1 MKKIAIFMLK
11 EAILSH
17 QSKKFVQKFFIYH
30 IFIVSAATLELV
42 SILYY
47 YRILCGNW
55 HIIACK
61 NHTGIT
67 FTE

>member
-1 MKKIAIFMLK
+1 MSLYNYSIYQEVVYSYTVSGAEHK
-11 EAILSH
+11 EQIEKQQLCA
-17 QSKKFVQKFFIYH
+17 KF
-30 IFIVSAATLELV
+30 
-42 SILYY
+42 